1 MVRNIAIGLALLA
14 VSSLAAVRADEPLA
28 KWSVCFTPRDT
39 CATHMVREVEAAKK
53 TVLVQAYHLTS
64 ARLAKALVQTQKR
77 GVEVRIMLD
86 RRGWGRSS
94 VVDVLAHSGVP
105 IWVGSCCAVTRQQVL
120 IIDGE
125 TLVTG
130 TFSAASTAQ
139 ETSSENLL
147 VLRSRELAMRYA
159 ANWEEHL
166 GSSQRYQGRSSGV
179 APRR

>member
-77 GVEVRIMLD
+77 GVEVRVMLD

-94 VVDVLAHSGVP
+94 VVDALAHSGVP
-105 IWVGSCCAVTRQQVL
+105 IWVGSQQIL

>member
-1 MVRNIAIGLALLA
+1 MVKSIAIGLALLA
-14 VSSLAAVRADEPLA
+14 GSSLATVRADEPLA
-28 KWSVCFTPRDT
+28 KWFVCFTPRDT

-53 TVLVQAYHLTS
+53 TILVQAYYLTS
-64 ARLAKALVQTQKR
+64 ARLAKALVHAQKR
-77 GVEVRIMLD
+77 GVEVRVMLD
-86 RRGWGRSS
+86 NQGRGRSS
-94 VVDVLAHSGVP
+94 VVDFIAHSGMP
-105 IWVGSCCAVTRQQVL
+105 IWVGSCCAATRQQIL

-130 TFSAASTAQ
+130 TFSALAAG

-147 VLRSRELAMRYA
+147 VLRSPELAMRYA
-159 ANWEEHL
+159 TNWEKHL